1 MEYLYQT
8 YGLAI
13 PTEYA
18 DHVGLL
24 ARIPLIPELDDAHI
38 RMTELSAK
46 IATVILQDT
55 CHLFTKDVLKSVK
68 MNKDPRKQLVP
79 YLTQRSTDEV
89 IERIQS
95 YSFNQE
101 LEPCEGIVCTF
112 IPNGHLSGS
121 ASILFEI
128 RDGEYEKHTILF
140 SGDTSGTKPIIFTK
154 PLEIK
159 GMKINTII
167 SEATY
172 NDKLIEKDN
181 FEIEF
186 VKYIQETCME
196 KRGSIVVPLFS
207 VGRSTNSLIK
217 LRHVYE
223 EHPEFKNIKVYLA
236 SPMAVKSHRLLCSE
250 SNLEFYSE
258 EWHKEIDIFDWKQVE
273 YVESFKGVLKMLANP
288 EPKIICASAGM
299 VCAYSEY
306 IIGQLIS
313 TRKHRVVFVGYQGEG
328 TNGRLLL
335 EGIQKT
341 MTVEDAEG
349 KKKSVGINAKIS
361 NVQGQSGHADYKEL
375 CRLWSSVEKKK
386 LKTILLNHGNPDGM
400 HFFKSELEKTLPNVD
415 VKITKYNEVV
425 RLC

>member
-24 ARIPLIPELDDAHI
+24 ARIPLIPELDKAHI

-46 IATVILQDT
+46 IATIILQDT
-55 CHLFTKDVLKSVK
+55 CHLLTKDLLKSVK
-68 MNKDPRKQLVP
+68 NNKNPKNQIVP
-79 YLTQRSTDEV
+79 YLTQKSTDEV

-95 YSFNQE
+95 YSFDQE
-101 LEPCEGIVCTF
+101 IKPCDGIVCKF
-112 IPNGHLSGS
+112 ISNGHLSGS

-128 RDGEYEKHTILF
+128 KDNEYEKQTVLF

-159 GMKINTII
+159 GMKINHII

-181 FEIEF
+181 FELEF
-186 VKYIQETCME
+186 TKYIQETCIE
-196 KRGSIVVPLFS
+196 KRGSIIVPLFS

-217 LRHVYE
+217 LRHVFKQ
-223 EHPEFKNIKVYLA
+223 HPEFNNIKIYLA

-250 SNLEFYSE
+250 TNLEFYSE
-258 EWHKEIDIFDWKQVE
+258 EWHKEIDIFDWTQVE
-273 YVESFKGVLKMLANP
+273 YVESFKGVLKMLKNP
-288 EPKIICASAGM
+288 EPKIITASAGM
-299 VCAYSEY
+299 VKAYSEY

-313 TRKHRVVFVGYQGEG
+313 SRKNRVVFVGYQGEG
-328 TNGRLLL
+328 TQGRLIL
-335 EGIQKT
+335 EGIQKS
-341 MTVEDAEG
+341 MTVEDEEG
-349 KKKSVGINAKIS
+349 HRKRVGINAKIS
-361 NVQGQSGHADYKEL
+361 NTGGQSGHEDYRGLIK
-375 CRLWSSVEKKK
+375 LWSSVEKKK

-400 HFFKSELEKTLPNVD
+400 FFFKKELEKALPHVD
-415 VKITKYNEVV
+415 VKITKYNEIV
-425 RLC
+425 RLY